1 MFQIRMRRKWGIDP
15 MHVLLFFYALIYN
28 KKNVSYYNLY
38 WESMDVNYN
47 SNQQIVVKLTYC
59 ERITLWKKRR

>member
-1 MFQIRMRRKWGIDP
+1 

-47 SNQQIVVKLTYC
+47 SNQQIVIKLTYC